1 MDDESCFTTKPA
13 ELNDVSS
20 CGHDAWDVIVVGA
33 GIAGLAAAER
43 LHSRGLRVLV
53 LEAQQRVG
61 GRIWTHWT
69 GMNENPRARIF
80 VYFRSHNDVNLL
92 LCRVDHCAVPLEF
105 GAQWIH
111 GEQNNP
117 LFHLC
122 QSLDLISP
130 DESDVGDEWAGD
142 FRTQDGSLIPS
153 KTVDYV
159 LHHLDTIKQ
168 EWCTRAVNTSKPDL
182 PNAAS
187 VETVLRDSFSRIVS
201 RADHSHDHDPR
212 LMWAIF
218 EWFLLYER
226 IDNACPDLRQLSTT
240 SYTDWEI
247 CAPASLINFR
257 NGYSSVIDALMNHL
271 PAGTVWLDHVVNSI
285 AVTGSGVAVCCSDKR
300 LTARHAIVTVS
311 LGILKANMIEFEPP
325 LPLHQQSLINAIGFG
340 TVNKIF
346 VRFARRF
353 WNASSFSLKLVWRSR
368 VPALPDWVYDVSGFD
383 TVRGREDMLM
393 GWIGGHGA
401 QKVERES
408 ESRIGDVCR
417 KVISM
422 FTQRDDVPPAVAVIC
437 TKWCSNQFVGGSY
450 SYPTTTST
458 SLGMSEHLFS
468 PVLSSVTSSS
478 SSSPVARQQPLILFA
493 GEHTA
498 QQFYSSAHG
507 ALSSGNHPGHGP
519 DAN

>member
-1 MDDESCFTTKPA
+1 M
-13 ELNDVSS
+13 
-20 CGHDAWDVIVVGA
+20 H
-33 GIAGLAAAER
+33 
-43 LHSRGLRVLV
+43 
-53 LEAQQRVG
+53 
-61 GRIWTHWT
+61 
-69 GMNENPRARIF
+69 
-80 VYFRSHNDVNLL
+80 FRSHNDINPLS
-92 LCRVDHCAVPLEF
+92 RVDHCAVPLEL

-117 LFHLC
+117 LFQLC
-122 QSLDLISP
+122 QSLDLISL

-142 FRTQDGSLIPS
+142 FRSQDGSLIPR

-159 LHHLDTIKQ
+159 LQHLDTIKQ
-168 EWCTRAVNTSKPDL
+168 EWCSSPVNTSKPDL

-187 VETVLRDSFSRIVS
+187 VETILRDSFSRIVS
-201 RADHSHDHDPR
+201 QTDHARDHDPS

-226 IDNACPDLRQLSTT
+226 IDNACPDLRQLSI
-240 SYTDWEI
+240 SAYTGWEN
-247 CAPASLINFR
+247 CAPGSLINFR
-257 NGYSSVIDALMNHL
+257 NGYSSVIDALVNHL
-271 PAGTVWLDHVVNSI
+271 PTGTVRMDHKVTRI
-285 AVTGSGVAVCCSDKR
+285 AVTGSGVAVWCKDKV

-311 LGILKANMIEFEPP
+311 LGILKAKMIEFEPP
-325 LPLHQQSLINAIGFG
+325 LPPLQRSLINAIGFG
-340 TVNKIF
+340 TINKIF
-346 VRFARRF
+346 LRFARRF

-368 VPALPDWVYDVSGFD
+368 VPGLPDWVYDVSGFD

-393 GWIGGHGA
+393 GWVGGHGA

-422 FTQRDDVPPAVAVIC
+422 FTQRDDVPEAVAVIC

-450 SYPTTTST
+450 SYPTTTSA

-468 PVLSSVTSSS
+468 PVLSSVTTT